1 MKMNETNIV
10 RKISMKVLGVQAA
23 AKKTRTTEKPIAL
36 ARIWG
41 VARGV
46 KGVTT
51 DLGVANALIGS
62 FEAISL
68 LDKKEYASPKLFLP
82 AGADD
87 LIIASMGQDTT
98 GVQFAYEFGAE
109 PDSSQIGYRYTVRN
123 LIKPAENDV
132 LAQIRAQVNPLQLTD
147 GKTNAPV
154 AAPAEPAQ
162 KQESQPAQKQESH
175 PASKPSSGM
184 GLKKK

>member
-1 MKMNETNIV
+1 MKMNQPNIV

-23 AKKTRTTEKPIAL
+23 AKETRKTNKPIAL

-62 FEAISL
+62 FEAVSL

-82 AGADD
+82 AGADE
-87 LIIASMGQDTT
+87 LIIASMNADTT

-109 PDSSQIGYRYTVRN
+109 ADESQIGYRYTVRN

-132 LAQIRAQVNPLQLTD
+132 LAQIRSQVNPFQLTD
-147 GKTNAPV
+147 GKAETSV
-154 AAPAEPAQ
+154 APASTAQTKTAHPEPA
-162 KQESQPAQKQESH
+162 KQA
-175 PASKPSSGM
+175 SSGM
-184 GLKKK
+184 GIKKK